1 MPPFFLMSRS
11 ATGECI
17 ADRLGHSSILIFTH
31 KVNLGRL
38 LLWVCYKNRTRASGY
53 PRSYLNFPQQ
63 RSKMPD
69 MSERLM
75 EVFAVIVTIILGTG
89 LSEIVIQSW
98 AR

>member
-1 MPPFFLMSRS
+1 
-11 ATGECI
+11 
-17 ADRLGHSSILIFTH
+17 
-31 KVNLGRL
+31 
-38 LLWVCYKNRTRASGY
+38 
-53 PRSYLNFPQQ
+53 
-63 RSKMPD
+63 MPD